1 VKGERSLVTK
11 EEAARLARLFAEI
24 AEVFE
29 SVSARDDGP
38 QAAGS
43 DSELV
48 AALTAL
54 PAKYQRVVALIS
66 HGEPGSLV
74 ASNGASKGEGRW
86 LGIMEAT
93 EGVAK
98 VIRGGKRVITTIAG
112 ANPALSGITYVDEEE
127 EAFVPDD
134 VAAVARRLWPSVADE
149 KLEAIFEGL

>member
-1 VKGERSLVTK
+1 MVTK
-11 EEAARLARLFAEI
+11 EEAARLARLFSEI

-29 SVSARDDGP
+29 SVSARDNGP
-38 QAAGS
+38 QAADS
-43 DSELV
+43 DSALV
-48 AALTAL
+48 AALTTL

-112 ANPALSGITYVDEEE
+112 ADPALSRITYVDEEE
-127 EAFVPDD
+127 EAFVPGE
-134 VAAVARRLWPSVADE
+134 VAAVARRLWPSVADD
-149 KLEAIFEGL
+149 KPEAIFEGI